1 MPYRNPINS
10 LHVPDQLCSPL
21 LTDENGLPRYWV
33 TVWSILR
40 TNDLAVSTEMQRL
53 RHIEALY
60 VFADQMHGPGC
71 LDDILGS
78 CRIEEL
84 GNLLEAYFVSL
95 RNRSE
100 VTESTQKRWY
110 AGMSFVKDVVLRLT
124 KSGTAIGKL
133 VEAEKRLMHLDALY
147 GQLRIR
153 KSKRPDILRSLPA
166 VVVSHLYET
175 LDPESPENPF
185 SRVRA
190 KWTVFLAFVLMLHQ
204 GLRRGE
210 LLLLPAD
217 VVKSGFDKRQLRQ
230 RYWMNIQDD
239 EKHADQDKRYN
250 KPSIKTADSIRQ
262 VPVSELTANLIQTY
276 IENFRGKPDHPF
288 LLNTQ
293 WNTPLSHDSLTAYF
307 AKLTTALPADMLRVL
322 HERTGKKSIEPHDL
336 RHTAAVVRLNQL
348 LSKNVPMD
356 EALQQ
361 LRTFFGWARTS
372 DMPRRYAR
380 AVFEDRLSDVWSKVL
395 DDRIE
400 ILKSI
405 PKGLG

>member
-1 MPYRNPINS
+1 MPYKHPLNDS
-10 LHVPDQLCSPL
+10 SVPKPLRSSL
-21 LTDENGLPRYWV
+21 LTDEIGLPRYWA
-33 TVWSILR
+33 TVWSTLR
-40 TNDLAVSTEMQRL
+40 TKDLAASTEMQRL

-60 VFADQMHGPGC
+60 LFADNLHGTGY

-78 CRIEEL
+78 CQIEEL

-95 RNRSE
+95 RNRPE
-100 VTESTQKRWY
+100 VTESTQKQWH
-110 AGMSFVKDVVLRLT
+110 AGMSFVKDVILRLS
-124 KSGTAIGKL
+124 KSGMAIGKL
-133 VEAEKRLMHLDALY
+133 AEAESRLLHLDALY
-147 GQLRIR
+147 GQLRVR
-153 KSKRPDILRSLPA
+153 KTRRPDILRSLPA
-166 VVVSHLYET
+166 AVVSHLYET
-175 LDPESPENPF
+175 LDPESPDNPF
-185 SRVRA
+185 TRTRT

-210 LLLLPAD
+210 LLLLPVN
-217 VVKSGFDKRQLRQ
+217 VVKSRFDQKQQRQ
-230 RYWMNIQDD
+230 RYWMSIQDD
-239 EKHADQDKRYN
+239 ENHSEQDSRYN

-262 VPVSELTANLIQTY
+262 VPVSELTANLVQTY
-276 IENFRGKPDHPF
+276 VENYRGKTDHPF

-307 AKLTTALPADMLRVL
+307 AKVTETLPPAINRILYD
-322 HERTGKKSIEPHDL
+322 RTGKDSVDPHDL
-336 RHTAAVVRLNQL
+336 RHTCAVVRLNQL
-348 LSKNVPMD
+348 LSRNVPMD

-380 AVFEDRLSDVWSKVL
+380 AVFEDRLSDVWSKVM

-405 PKGLG
+405 PKGHG